1 MKTRIDEYLHFEI
14 IYFWWN
20 GIIKHSEEK
29 NLREKAEKLLNQK
42 IKGFDI
48 PEDISDLIHELQVHQ
63 IELEM
68 QNDELRKSQLKL
80 QTSQDKYFELYN
92 FAPTSYFTLDENEII
107 KDVNLATVALLG
119 VEKINLI
126 NNAFITFIAPE
137 SRNKFFQL
145 VKNVKDNKD
154 RKKCELNL
162 LKNKKLI
169 PIIAG
174 IKYLPDEMGGFK
186 SLLITVVDITEIKK
200 AEIKLKAT
208 LENLEDQV
216 KERNKELLL
225 ANNYNRNLIETSL
238 DPLVTIGQDG
248 TITDVNIATEKVTGY
263 KREELIGTD
272 FADYFTNPQDAKDG
286 YQQVFQKG
294 VVKDYPLDI
303 KNKDGSLTPVLY
315 NASVYKDEIGEVIG
329 VFAAARDI
337 TEQKKAEKKLMEYW
351 ESLEEQVKQRTE
363 ELAKSNAD
371 LKQFAYIA
379 SHDLR
384 EPLRMITTFLQL
396 LERRYG
402 DQLDDD
408 AQEFIGFA
416 VDGAKRLDKMIMDLL
431 EYSSVV
437 NQELIFNDINFEEV
451 LNEVILNLNVVIS
464 ENNAII
470 TYENLPVMRADE
482 NLMILLFQNLISNA
496 IKYRSNEN
504 PKIIVSAFKEGDH
517 HVFLVKDNG
526 IGIDPKHLNHIF
538 TIFKRLHAHNEYE
551 GSGIGLSIVHR
562 IVHQHGGEI
571 WVESEPEKGS
581 TFKFTIRN

>member
-1 MKTRIDEYLHFEI
+1 M
-14 IYFWWN
+14 
-20 GIIKHSEEK
+20 
-29 NLREKAEKLLNQK
+29 REKAEKLLSQK
-42 IKGFDI
+42 IKGLDI
-48 PEDISDLIHELQVHQ
+48 PEDTRELIHELQVHQ

-68 QNDELRKSQLKL
+68 QNDELKKSQLKL
-80 QTSQDKYFELYN
+80 QTSQENYFELYN
-92 FAPTSYFTLDENEII
+92 FSPTSYFTLNENELI
-107 KDVNLATVALLG
+107 KDANLAAVNLIG
-119 VEKINLI
+119 VEKNNLI
-126 NNAFITFIAPE
+126 NTAFIIFIAPE
-137 SRNKFFQL
+137 SRNKFFKL
-145 VKNVKDNKD
+145 VNIVKDNKN
-154 RKKCELNL
+154 RQKCELNL
-162 LKNKKLI
+162 LKNKKPI
-169 PIIAG
+169 PVIIG
-174 IKYLPDEMGGFK
+174 INYLPDEMGGFK
-186 SLLITVVDITEIKK
+186 SLLITVTDITEIKK
-200 AEIKLKAT
+200 AKIKLKET

-216 KERNKELLL
+216 KKRTKELLL

-248 TITDVNIATEKVTGY
+248 TITDVNVATEKVTGY
-263 KREELIGTD
+263 RREELVGTD
-272 FADYFTNPQDAKDG
+272 FANYFTNPQDAEDG

-294 VVKDYPLDI
+294 TVKDYPLDI

-351 ESLEEQVKQRTE
+351 ENLEKQVKQRTE

-408 AQEFIGFA
+408 AHEFIGFA

-451 LNEVILNLNVVIS
+451 LNEVILNLNVVIN
-464 ENNAII
+464 ENNAIV

-504 PKIIVSAFKEGDH
+504 PEIIVSAFNEGDH
-517 HVFLVKDNG
+517 HVFFVKDNG
-526 IGIDPKHLNHIF
+526 IGIDPKHLDHIF
-538 TIFKRLHAHNEYE
+538 TIFKRLHTHNEYD
-551 GSGIGLSIVHR
+551 GSGIGLSIAHR

-581 TFKFTIRN
+581 TFKFTLKN

>member
-1 MKTRIDEYLHFEI
+1 MFRRCD
-14 IYFWWN
+14 
-20 GIIKHSEEK
+20 IIKNPE
-29 NLREKAEKLLNQK
+29 NLRKMAEKLLKQK

-48 PEDISDLIHELQVHQ
+48 PEDTRELIHELQVHQ

-92 FAPTSYFTLDENEII
+92 FAPTSYFTLDENELI
-107 KDVNLATVALLG
+107 KDVNLAAVTLIG
-119 VEKINLI
+119 VEKTNLI
-126 NNAFITFIAPE
+126 KTAFISFIAPE
-137 SRNKFFQL
+137 SRNKFFKV
-145 VKNVKDNKD
+145 VKSVKDNKD
-154 RKKCELNL
+154 RQKCELNL
-162 LKNKKLI
+162 LKNKK
-169 PIIAG
+169 PISVIAG
-174 IKYLPDEMGGFK
+174 INYLPDEMGGFK
-186 SLLITVVDITEIKK
+186 SLLITIADITEIKK
-200 AEIKLKAT
+200 AEIKLKET
-208 LENLEDQV
+208 LDTLEDQV
-216 KERNKELLL
+216 KERTKELLL

-248 TITDVNIATEKVTGY
+248 TITDVNVATEKVTGY
-263 KREELIGTD
+263 RREELVGTD

-294 VVKDYPLDI
+294 IVNDYPLDI

-315 NASVYKDEIGEVIG
+315 NASVYKNEAGEVIG

-408 AQEFIGFA
+408 AHEFIGFA

-482 NLMILLFQNLISNA
+482 NLMILLFQNLISNS
-496 IKYRSNEN
+496 IKYRSNKN
-504 PKIIVSAFKEGDH
+504 PEIIVSAFKEEDH

-526 IGIDPKHLNHIF
+526 IGIDPKHLERIF

-551 GSGIGLSIVHR
+551 GSGIGLSIAHR
-562 IVHQHGGEI
+562 IVHQHGGQI
-571 WVESEPEKGS
+571 WAESEPEKGS
-581 TFKFTIRN
+581 TFKFTIKN